1 MNYDDDELEPVPG
14 SAARW
19 WAIRV
24 CAFVL
29 FALFFMFVG
38 MVVMSLYSEA
48 GGRF

>member
-1 MNYDDDELEPVPG
+1 MRYDEEELEPIPG
-14 SAARW
+14 SAFRW

-24 CAFVL
+24 VAFVA

-38 MVVMSLYSEA
+38 MVAMSLYSEA